1 MYICFHSEFQ
11 MKQNEFTIDYHLRST
26 WLAVQ
31 KMYNEQ
37 ASQFSSTMVMGFTL
51 LSIDPKNGTPSTSL
65 GPKMGIEPTSLSRT
79 LKNLE
84 ERGLITRKPNP
95 EDGRSVLIILTEEG
109 LVMRNISKEVVLK
122 FNEAIN
128 ENISQEEMSIFL
140 TVIQKINSITSDKKI
155 FKKNREPQF

>member
-1 MYICFHSEFQ
+1 
-11 MKQNEFTIDYHLRST
+11 MKSNEFTIDYHLRST

-37 ASQFSSTMVMGFTL
+37 ASQFNSTMVMGFTL
-51 LSIDPKNGTPSTSL
+51 LSIDPKTGTPSTSL

-84 ERGLITRKPNP
+84 ERGLIARKPNP

-109 LVMRNISKEVVLK
+109 LKMRDVSKEVVLK
-122 FNEAIN
+122 FNEALS
-128 ENISQEEMSIFL
+128 ENISDDEMKVFL
-140 TVIQKINSITSDKKI
+140 KVIQKINSITSDKKI
-155 FKKNREPQF
+155 FNKKQKQF

>member
-1 MYICFHSEFQ
+1 

-84 ERGLITRKPNP
+84 ERGLIARKPNP

>member
-1 MYICFHSEFQ
+1 

-37 ASQFSSTMVMGFTL
+37 ASDFNSTMVMGFTL
-51 LSIDPKNGTPSTSL
+51 LSIDPKNGAPSTSL

-95 EDGRSVLIILTEEG
+95 QDGRSVLIVLTEEG
-109 LVMRNISKEVVLK
+109 LKMRDISKEVVFR

-128 ENISQEEMSIFL
+128 ESISPEEMRIFL
-140 TVIQKINSITSDKKI
+140 HVIQKINAITADKKI
-155 FKKNREPQF
+155 FQKKAEINY

>member
-1 MYICFHSEFQ
+1 
-11 MKQNEFTIDYHLRST
+11 MKSNEFTIDYHLRST

-37 ASQFSSTMVMGFTL
+37 ASQFNSTMVMGFTL
-51 LSIDPKNGTPSTSL
+51 LSIDPKTGTPSTSL

-84 ERGLITRKPNP
+84 ERGLIARKPNP

-109 LVMRNISKEVVLK
+109 LKMRDVSKEVVLK
-122 FNEAIN
+122 FNEALS
-128 ENISQEEMSIFL
+128 ENISDEEMKVFL
-140 TVIQKINSITSDKKI
+140 KVIQKINSITSDKKI
-155 FKKNREPQF
+155 FNKKQKQF